1 MDTFD
6 LLIAAV
12 LAIPVLAVISLIVAM
27 STRKRLKQ
35 LELRIAGL
43 EWKLAA
49 LGRSG
54 ASGRACHC
62 NHSRAGERGE
72 DVRDRG
78 RAAAS
83 VGARGGS
90 SALGP
95 APASAAT
102 DRPRRA
108 LRHAM
113 GGVGRRHRAGARRL
127 FPGPLFDR
135 ARLVRT
141 RRSRRAR
148 RHRRACAD
156 RGGRMGAAPRDLDR
170 RHGAVQGR
178 HPERAHRRRHGG
190 RLCRR
195 LRGLRAVRLYRSG
208 RRLRAAR
215 HRRPRHA
222 RRVSACMDRRW
233 RVSAWSALSSRR

>member
-27 STRKRLKQ
+27 GARKRLKQ

-49 LGRSG
+49 L
-54 ASGRACHC
+54 ADQAPP
-62 NHSRAGERGE
+62 AAPVTAIIPEPAE
-72 DVRDRG
+72 EEKTFATEAEPPPPAEPEE
-78 RAAAS
+78 AAAPS
-83 VGARGGS
+83 
-90 SALGP
+90 GP

-102 DRPRRA
+102 DQPRRA

-113 GGVGRRHRAGARRL
+113 GGLGRRHRARARRL

-148 RHRRACAD
+148 RHRRARSD
-156 RGGRMGAAPRDLDR
+156 RRRRMGAAPRDLDR

-195 LRGLRAVRLYRSG
+195 LRGLRAVRLHRSG

-215 HRRPRHA
+215 HRRARHA
-222 RRVSACMDRRW
+222 RRRRSCMDRRW
-233 RVSAWSALSSRR
+233 PVSAWSAPSSRR